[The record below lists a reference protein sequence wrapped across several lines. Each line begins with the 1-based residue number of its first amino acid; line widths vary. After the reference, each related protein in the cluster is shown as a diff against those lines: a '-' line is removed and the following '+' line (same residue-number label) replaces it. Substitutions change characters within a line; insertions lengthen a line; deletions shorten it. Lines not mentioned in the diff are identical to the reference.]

1 MHHFTA
7 ASDYLSYT
15 WGQGLQLYLSRSG
28 LQPGIKEENTRINL
42 LVSIFIKNLKG
53 TVY

>member
-7 ASDYLSYT
+7 ANDYLSYT
-15 WGQGLQLYLSRSG
+15 WGQGLQLYLSRRS

-42 LVSIFIKNLKG
+42 LLSIFIKKLKG
-53 TVY
+53 TLY